1 MKNDNTDLDEQPVA
15 AELTERRYVYSGDAQ
30 RPDYENIQRGNRPVR
45 KRKRSPFNI
54 VVIIFAVSIV
64 IVLYIWNK
72 ISVNRLVIEVADY
85 NAQYESIL
93 HANDNLRAEVSKR
106 STLER
111 VGKIAATQ
119 LGMTSPSVQPV
130 WFAFDDQ
137 RLSKLNN

>member
-1 MKNDNTDLDEQPVA
+1 MRNETTLIENQPA
-15 AELTERRYVYSGDAQ
+15 ATEPAEHRYVYNGETP

-54 VVIIFAVSIV
+54 VVILFAISIV

-72 ISVNRLVIEVADY
+72 ITVNRLVVEVADY

-93 HANDNLRAEVSKR
+93 HANDNLRAEVSKK

-111 VGKIAATQ
+111 VGKIASQ

-137 RLSKLNN
+137 RLSKLDN